1 MVAMTLEYCT
11 YMYIKFYPLQ
21 LTIIYWFTVSIHLT
35 SYGGTQ
41 EVAKQERSLQVEQG
55 YHAAVA
61 SGMLS
66 NFPSATQWKHA
77 NHQPIIALVS
87 RNPLKANNTHMHFTV
102 SLETNLS
109 CISVAKL
116 HHQFVSIR
124 LWNTLMT
131 YANFLVEIV

>member
-21 LTIIYWFTVSIHLT
+21 LTIIYWFTVSMHLT

-61 SGMLS
+61 PGMLS
-66 NFPSATQWKHA
+66 NFPSATQWMHA
-77 NHQPIIALVS
+77 NHQPIIVLVS
-87 RNPLKANNTHMHFTV
+87 
-102 SLETNLS
+102 
-109 CISVAKL
+109 
-116 HHQFVSIR
+116 
-124 LWNTLMT
+124 
-131 YANFLVEIV
+131 

>member
-1 MVAMTLEYCT
+1 MTLDNCT

-55 YHAAVA
+55 FHAAVA

-77 NHQPIIALVS
+77 NHRPIIVLVS
-87 RNPLKANNTHMHFTV
+87 RNPLKANIHT
-102 SLETNLS
+102 
-109 CISVAKL
+109 CIS
-116 HHQFVSIR
+116 QF
-124 LWNTLMT
+124 L
-131 YANFLVEIV
+131 

>member
-1 MVAMTLEYCT
+1 MVSM
-11 YMYIKFYPLQ
+11 
-21 LTIIYWFTVSIHLT
+21 HLT

-77 NHQPIIALVS
+77 NHQPIIVLVS
-87 RNPLKANNTHMHFTV
+87 RNPLKANIHTYI
-102 SLETNLS
+102 L
-109 CISVAKL
+109 
-116 HHQFVSIR
+116 QF
-124 LWNTLMT
+124 L
-131 YANFLVEIV
+131 

>member
-1 MVAMTLEYCT
+1 M
-11 YMYIKFYPLQ
+11 
-21 LTIIYWFTVSIHLT
+21 HLM

-77 NHQPIIALVS
+77 NHQPIIV
-87 RNPLKANNTHMHFTV
+87 
-102 SLETNLS
+102 
-109 CISVAKL
+109 
-116 HHQFVSIR
+116 
-124 LWNTLMT
+124 
-131 YANFLVEIV
+131 

>member
-1 MVAMTLEYCT
+1 MVAMTVEYCT

-21 LTIIYWFTVSIHLT
+21 LIIIIYWFMVSIHLT

-66 NFPSATQWKHA
+66 NFPNATQ
-77 NHQPIIALVS
+77 
-87 RNPLKANNTHMHFTV
+87 
-102 SLETNLS
+102 
-109 CISVAKL
+109 
-116 HHQFVSIR
+116 
-124 LWNTLMT
+124 
-131 YANFLVEIV
+131 

>member
-1 MVAMTLEYCT
+1 MTLEYCT

-21 LTIIYWFTVSIHLT
+21 LTIIYWFTVSMHLT

-77 NHQPIIALVS
+77 NHQPIIVLVS
-87 RNPLKANNTHMHFTV
+87 RNPLKANIHT
-102 SLETNLS
+102 
-109 CISVAKL
+109 CIS
-116 HHQFVSIR
+116 QF
-124 LWNTLMT
+124 L
-131 YANFLVEIV
+131 